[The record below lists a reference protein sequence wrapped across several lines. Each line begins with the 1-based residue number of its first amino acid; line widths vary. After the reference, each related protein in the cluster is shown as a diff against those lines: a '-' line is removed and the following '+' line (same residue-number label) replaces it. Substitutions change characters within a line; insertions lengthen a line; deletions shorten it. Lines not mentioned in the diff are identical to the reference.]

1 MRVIHSQLYP
11 PMKIYFE
18 SPPTPPQ
25 SAFYF
30 WEFLV
35 TVHPNPDTQIQ
46 WEVQDLGYLQ
56 IWDFSLS
63 ELMLSQDP
71 GLYDENCREVSSLI
85 SQHSHDPLFT
95 RQWFLSRQCPV
106 GYSEYFKYQTSKR
119 SWEGRVEGKE
129 ANYAQPG
136 WVRLVGKYGL

>member
-1 MRVIHSQLYP
+1 
-11 PMKIYFE
+11 MKIYFE
-18 SPPTPPQ
+18 PPPTPPQ

-63 ELMLSQDP
+63 ELMLSQYP
-71 GLYDENCREVSSLI
+71 GCYDGKCKGVSSLI
-85 SQHSHDPLFT
+85 SQYLHDPLFT
-95 RQWFLSRQCPV
+95 RQRFLKCLLSRQCPV
-106 GYSEYFKYQTSKR
+106 KYSEYFKYQTSKS
-119 SWEGRVEGKE
+119 SWEGCVEGKE
-129 ANYAQPG
+129 ANYAQSG
-136 WVRLVGKYGL
+136 WVSLVGKNGL